1 VIALDAAGVHVIR
14 FNIQVVPKGKPI
26 GASIQI
32 PQLPPLLNQPENP
45 GTEAVIAPFARTYPA
60 DVTCDWATNGEDLAM
75 ILANWGSQVPPIA
88 DIDGDGVVSGN
99 DLAVV
104 LAGWGAPT
112 P

>member
-1 VIALDAAGVHVIR
+1 
-14 FNIQVVPKGKPI
+14 
-26 GASIQI
+26 
-32 PQLPPLLNQPENP
+32 
-45 GTEAVIAPFARTYPA
+45 
-60 DVTCDWATNGEDLAM
+60 M
-75 ILANWGSQVPPIA
+75 ILANWGSQVPTIA